1 MVFVGIEGVYTKF
14 LDLWDAKK
22 KEKNMCQGK
31 QSYKTIFTFHGLSF
45 KKSLIKN
52 CNNIILG

>member
-22 KEKNMCQGK
+22 IEKNMCQGK
-31 QSYKTIFTFHGLSF
+31 QSHNAIFTWFDNLSM
-45 KKSLIKN
+45 SMD
-52 CNNIILG
+52 